1 MNFAKIHWGIKTLL
15 TALAFFGLQCCSP
28 LTVKPP
34 APPLDEESVA
44 SIVSDF
50 TGQEKAA
57 RTLFFSGTLTLNNRD
72 SENSAKIL
80 MIADRAPR
88 ESMGV
93 CPYRRM
99 KIEIT
104 HAWGK
109 SLLHLFL
116 EGQRLEILDFNEKR
130 FYRGTLRSRY
140 LSARIPIPLNEA
152 ILWSLARAFPAVLE
166 HHKAVSFAGDRITLM
181 DAPDVKVQV
190 FDLYSSEPL
199 PHRVFFSRE
208 NAEMIFSDFEDE
220 AGILYA
226 RQTIFRSP
234 GHEMSLTIQIDQM
247 KFNTRLP
254 EAVFEMVPPRD
265 FKIVDLQE
273 ERLEH

>member
-1 MNFAKIHWGIKTLL
+1 MKTLL

-34 APPLDEESVA
+34 APALDEESVA
-44 SIVSDF
+44 SIVSAF

-57 RTLFFSGTLTLNNRD
+57 RTLFFSGTLTLNNRG
-72 SENSAKIL
+72 SENSAQIL

-88 ESMGV
+88 SGTGA
-93 CPYRRM
+93 CLYRRM

-130 FYRGTLRSRY
+130 FYRGTLKSRY

-166 HHKAVSFAGDRITLM
+166 HHKAASFAGNQITLM
-181 DAPDVKVQV
+181 DALDVKVQV

-199 PHRVFFSRE
+199 PHRVFFSKE
-208 NAEMIFSDFEDE
+208 KAEMIFSNFEDE
-220 AGILYA
+220 EGILYA

-234 GHEMSLTIQIDQM
+234 GHEMSLTIEIDQM
-247 KFNTRLP
+247 KFNTPLP

-265 FKIVDLQE
+265 FKSVDLQE
-273 ERLEH
+273 DHLER

>member
-1 MNFAKIHWGIKTLL
+1 MNLTKTQLGIKTLL
-15 TALAFFGLQCCSP
+15 TALAFLGLQCCSP

-34 APPLDEESVA
+34 APALDEESVA
-44 SIVSDF
+44 SIVSAF
-50 TGQEKAA
+50 AGQEKAT
-57 RTLFFSGTLTLNNRD
+57 RTLFFTGTLTLNNRG
-72 SENSAKIL
+72 SENSAQIL
-80 MIADRAPR
+80 MIADRTSRAGTGAH
-88 ESMGV
+88 SYG
-93 CPYRRM
+93 RM

-140 LSARIPIPLNEA
+140 LSARIPIPLNGA
-152 ILWSLARAFPAVLE
+152 ILWSLARAFPAVLK
-166 HHKAVSFAGDRITLM
+166 HHKAASFAGDQITLM
-181 DAPDVKVQV
+181 DAEDVKVQV

-199 PHRVFFSRE
+199 PHRVSFLKE

-220 AGILYA
+220 DGILYA
-226 RQTIFRSP
+226 RRVSFHSP
-234 GHEMSLTIQIDQM
+234 GHEISLTIRIDQM
-247 KFNTRLP
+247 KFNTLIP

-265 FKIVDLQE
+265 FKTVNLREDHL
-273 ERLEH
+273 ER